1 MTSPPQPAGVAGP
14 IAMVGGGQMA
24 LAMASGFCR
33 VGVTI
38 PASIRFH
45 DPSPPAVERL
55 LAAVPG
61 ATAAASNAEAV
72 ASAPLVFL
80 AIKPQHAEEVCREIA
95 PALAPQAV
103 VVSILAGVRIERLRA
118 WLGTPRI
125 VRVMPNTPCLVGRG
139 VMLLCGDPAVPPERM
154 AEVESLL
161 ETVGRVH
168 RLPESLFDAGTGL
181 SGSGPGFLAVVVEAL
196 ADGGVRA
203 GLPRALAMQLAIEV
217 LAGTGALLEATGEHP
232 ATLKDRVAS
241 PGGTTIA
248 GLAVIEA
255 HKVRSALIE
264 AVAAAAARAGE
275 LGD

>member
-1 MTSPPQPAGVAGP
+1 
-14 IAMVGGGQMA
+14 
-24 LAMASGFCR
+24 
-33 VGVTI
+33 
-38 PASIRFH
+38 
-45 DPSPPAVERL
+45 
-55 LAAVPG
+55 
-61 ATAAASNAEAV
+61 
-72 ASAPLVFL
+72 
-80 AIKPQHAEEVCREIA
+80 
-95 PALAPQAV
+95 
-103 VVSILAGVRIERLRA
+103 
-118 WLGTPRI
+118 
-125 VRVMPNTPCLVGRG
+125 
-139 VMLLCGDPAVPPERM
+139 
-154 AEVESLL
+154 
-161 ETVGRVH
+161 
-168 RLPESLFDAGTGL
+168 LPESLFDAGTGL